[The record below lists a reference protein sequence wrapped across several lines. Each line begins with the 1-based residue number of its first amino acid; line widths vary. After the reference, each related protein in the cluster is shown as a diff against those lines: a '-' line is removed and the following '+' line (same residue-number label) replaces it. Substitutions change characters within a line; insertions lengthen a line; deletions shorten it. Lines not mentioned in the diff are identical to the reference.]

1 MVKPA
6 KYLRKQAV
14 KAEVAAG
21 RINDPEI
28 STEMLAMASA
38 YRSQADILK
47 RIRKPTGSTGPRF
60 RALVN
65 RFLYRALGRCAST
78 PEMASFLLSYRRSGI
93 SVPGN

>member
-14 KAEVAAG
+14 KAEMAAN
-21 RINDPEI
+21 RINDPQI

-47 RIRKPTGSTGPRF
+47 RNKKADKKR
-60 RALVN
+60 RAK
-65 RFLYRALGRCAST
+65 
-78 PEMASFLLSYRRSGI
+78 LS
-93 SVPGN
+93 

>member
-14 KAEVAAG
+14 KAEMAAN
-21 RINDPEI
+21 RINDPDI

-47 RIRKPTGSTGPRF
+47 RNKKADRKH
-60 RALVN
+60 RAK
-65 RFLYRALGRCAST
+65 
-78 PEMASFLLSYRRSGI
+78 LS
-93 SVPGN
+93 